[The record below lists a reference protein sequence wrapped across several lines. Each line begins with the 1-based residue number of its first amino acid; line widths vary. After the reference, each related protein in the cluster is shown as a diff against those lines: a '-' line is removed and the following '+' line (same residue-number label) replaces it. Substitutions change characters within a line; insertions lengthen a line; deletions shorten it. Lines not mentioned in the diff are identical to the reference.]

1 MTRLILC
8 CCLFNFVL
16 FSAAQS
22 DHAPEISI
30 SSVNALESRT
40 LNTDFFLDFYTG
52 QYIDSATKWSTIA
65 DLKPSCYLGFFSNNK
80 AEVFIP
86 FSEKKLSL
94 YVSGSHQ
101 SLLGIGFTPGLFQLV
116 FTGNHTLVGQQV
128 YMDPG
133 NMHQYRFS
141 TICGGAA
148 WKFDNDITVY
158 AAAGPVL
165 QQALSD
171 LDFHKSTFYTAPA
184 ADSLSLTL
192 KGDYARA
199 GGYAVFKGYGIT
211 AEMGAKGSGMNY
223 NWNVSVS
230 NIGKAW
236 MNRHSVQSQRDTLMY
251 FTGIELTDLS
261 DISAV
266 VENELDDI
274 EEGLSLN
281 GDTTNICKWLPMLVS
296 GEYQQSFGKFETRV
310 SVLYYHTP
318 GFIPFTTVAPS
329 YEIFKSLRIAVPLKY
344 GGYGGFNAG
353 IGFETQ
359 LTRSVSMILD
369 FPTLLTF
376 TGDKTSLSYVASG
389 KLIYKIT
396 DNESLF

>member
-1 MTRLILC
+1 MFSI
-8 CCLFNFVL
+8 VL

-22 DHAPEISI
+22 DHAPEISV

-40 LNTDFFLDFYTG
+40 LNTNFFIDFYTG
-52 QYIDSATKWSTIA
+52 QYIDSATKWSAIA
-65 DLKPSCYLGFFSNNK
+65 DLKPINYVGFFSNSK
-80 AEVFIP
+80 AEIFIP

-94 YVSGSHQ
+94 YLSGSHQ

-128 YMDPG
+128 NMNPG

-148 WKFDNDITVY
+148 WKFENDITVY

-165 QQALSD
+165 QQTLSN
-171 LDFHKSTFYTAPA
+171 LDFHESSFYTTPA
-184 ADSLSLTL
+184 ADSLALTL

-199 GGYAVFKGYGIT
+199 GGYATFKGYGFT
-211 AEMGAKGSGMNY
+211 AEIGAKGSGLNY
-223 NWNVSVS
+223 DWNISFS
-230 NIGKAW
+230 NIGKVW
-236 MNRHSVQSQRDTLMY
+236 MNRHTVQSQRDTLMY
-251 FTGIELTDLS
+251 FTGIEVTDLA

-266 VENELDDI
+266 VEDELNEM
-274 EEGLSLN
+274 EEGLNLD
-281 GDTTNICKWLPMLVS
+281 GDTTNLCRWLPLLIS
-296 GEYQQSFGKFETRV
+296 GEYQQTFGDFKTRL
-310 SVLYYHTP
+310 SMLYYHTP
-318 GFIPFTTVAPS
+318 GFIPFVTVAPS
-329 YEIFKSLRIAVPLKY
+329 YEIFKSFRIALPLKY

-376 TGDKTSLSYVASG
+376 TGDKTSLSYVACG

>member
-1 MTRLILC
+1 MTRLMLF
-8 CCLFNFVL
+8 CCLITLVL
-16 FSAAQS
+16 LSTAQS
-22 DHAPEISI
+22 DRTPEISI
-30 SSVNALESRT
+30 STVNALESRT

-52 QYIDSATKWSTIA
+52 QYIDSATKWSAIA
-65 DLKPSCYLGFFSNNK
+65 DLKPNNYLGFFSNSK
-80 AEVFIP
+80 AEIFFPVN
-86 FSEKKLSL
+86 EKKWSL

-128 YMDPG
+128 NMDPG

-141 TICGGAA
+141 TVCGGAA

-171 LDFHKSTFYTAPA
+171 LDFHEGSFYTAPA

-192 KGDYARA
+192 KGNYSRA

-211 AEMGAKGSGMNY
+211 TEIGAKGSGLNY
-223 NWNVSVS
+223 NWNISVS
-230 NIGKAW
+230 NIGKLW
-236 MNRHSVQSQRDTLMY
+236 MNRHSVQSQRDTLLY
-251 FTGIELTDLS
+251 FTGIEVSDLAN
-261 DISAV
+261 ISAI
-266 VENELDDI
+266 VEDELDDI
-274 EEGLSLN
+274 ENGLSLK
-281 GDTTNICKWLPMLVS
+281 GDTTNFSTWLPFLIS
-296 GEYQQSFGKFETRV
+296 GEYQHNFGAFKTRV
-310 SVLYYHTP
+310 SMLYYHTP

-353 IGFETQ
+353 IGFEAQ
-359 LTRSVSMILD
+359 LTRSVSLVFD
-369 FPTLLTF
+369 FPSLLTF
-376 TGDKTSLSYVASG
+376 TGDKTSLSYVACG
-389 KLIYKIT
+389 KLIYKFT